1 MIHEIIFIIAINYEF
16 TFGPQLTT
24 SIRTKCSARMR
35 VILGSRLCQEAPF
48 EDEFDL
54 IEAKGRGVN
63 EQVNFGIYIR
73 DLDKYEVEVLTMQ
86 ERISFTA
93 KL

>member
-24 SIRTKCSARMR
+24 SIGTKCSARLR
-35 VILGSRLCQEAPF
+35 GILGSRLCQEAPF

-63 EQVNFGIYIR
+63 EQVNFGI
-73 DLDKYEVEVLTMQ
+73 
-86 ERISFTA
+86 
-93 KL
+93 